1 LKKKIVKKLSL
12 GTVQFGIKYGLN
24 KKKINSK
31 NIKKIIRYVSKIKI
45 KKIDTAI
52 SYGMSEKNL
61 GLFFLKNYQVTTKIP
76 AYKNSYGDPK
86 EWTRSQIKK
95 SLSLLKLKSLHGV
108 LFHNPDDLFSKSGK
122 KIYKELQRLKKN
134 KLIKKIGISIY
145 NFNKLDRIIKSFKI
159 DIVQA
164 PFNII
169 DRRLLK
175 SLLFKLKKK
184 NRIEIQVRS
193 IFLQGLLL
201 KNLKFK
207 NEKFSRYKN
216 IWTTLHSW
224 LSINRYNIIDVCIND
239 CLRYNLD
246 TIVIGFENLQQLKRV
261 INYNKI
267 DNLRLP
273 SNFSSNDINLINPA
287 MWN

>member
-1 LKKKIVKKLSL
+1 MKKKIIKKLSL

-24 KKKINSK
+24 NKRVNIK
-31 NIKKIIRYVSKIKI
+31 NIENIIRYLTKSKI

-52 SYGMSEKNL
+52 SYGMSEKSL
-61 GLFFLKNYQVTTKIP
+61 GLFSLKRCQVTTKIP
-76 AYKNSYGDPK
+76 EYKVSFGNPE
-86 EWTRSQIKK
+86 EWTRSQINK
-95 SLSLLKLKSLHGV
+95 SLNLLKLKTLHGV
-108 LFHNPDDLFSKSGK
+108 LFHNPDDLFNNNGK
-122 KIYKELQRLKKN
+122 RVYQELQKLKK
-134 KLIKKIGISIY
+134 KQLVKKIGISIY

-175 SLLFKLKKK
+175 SSLFKLKKK
-184 NRIEIQVRS
+184 KRIEIQVRS

-216 IWTTLHSW
+216 IWYTLHSW
-224 LSINRYNIIDVCIND
+224 LSINKYNIIDVCIND
-239 CLRYNLD
+239 CLKYNFD

-261 INYNKI
+261 INHNKI